1 VNGETP
7 EKRGQSAKR
16 SVAVPGQGGRGKLQ
30 WQMSVWVRPSRKSEF
45 SACQGLWKIAGR
57 SVYRGQTAALLSSS
71 AYAKSL
77 CLWRPSCILLRSF
90 LPCKTCTRLHI

>member
-1 VNGETP
+1 MNGSTP
-7 EKRGQSAKR
+7 EKLGQSAKR
-16 SVAVPGQGGRGKLQ
+16 SVAVPGQGGRGATVADVCLGAAEQK
-30 WQMSVWVRPSRKSEF
+30 VRIFRLPGFVED
-45 SACQGLWKIAGR
+45 
-57 SVYRGQTAALLSSS
+57 RGQTAALLPSS